1 MTPRLQERPALKPTL
16 RGRAQAAAFVLPAVI
31 LFGAFVA
38 YPLVSGLYYSLFQW
52 PGYGTPQ
59 YIGLQNFVNLAT
71 DPDFLMAL
79 RVTLIYT
86 VSTTILQTIVP
97 MLIAILFMQKWR
109 GGAILRTVIFVPSV
123 ISLTITGLLWQ
134 LALQSNGGL
143 IDTVLGDVGLGWAA
157 RPWLASSSLVVPVMI
172 VVSLW
177 QSLGFYLLIYYAG
190 LQSVDP
196 QLYEAARVDGASG
209 PALMWHITIPALRA
223 ITTLVVSLNLINGLK
238 VFDLIYAMTS
248 GGPGNASQSLGVYL
262 YQLAF
267 GSENGGSP
275 AFGYADAIGVVMM
288 FAAALLFLAVNIVRR
303 ERLS

>member
-1 MTPRLQERPALKPTL
+1 MTARLLDRPALKPPL
-16 RGRAQAAAFVLPAVI
+16 LARLQGVSFVLPAMI
-31 LFGAFVA
+31 LFAAFVA

-59 YIGLQNFVNLAT
+59 YTGFSNFTNLLT
-71 DPDFLMAL
+71 DPDFLQAL
-79 RVTLIYT
+79 RVTLAYT
-86 VSTTILQTIVP
+86 VCTTVLQTVVP
-97 MLIAILFMQKWR
+97 MLAAILFMQKWR
-109 GGAILRTVIFVPSV
+109 GGAILRTIIFVPSV
-123 ISLTITGLLWQ
+123 ISLTITGLLFQ
-134 LALQSNGGL
+134 LALQSDGGL
-143 IDTVLGDVGLGWAA
+143 VNTVLADLGLGWAA
-157 RPWLASSSLVVPVMI
+157 RPWLADSSLVVPVII

-190 LQSVDP
+190 LQSIDP
-196 QLYEAARVDGASG
+196 ALYESARVDGASG
-209 PALMWHITIPALRA
+209 LALTRHITIPQLRT

-267 GSENGGSP
+267 GNENGGSP

-288 FAAALLFLAVNIVRR
+288 FVAALLFLGVNLLRR
-303 ERLS
+303 ERQS

>member
-1 MTPRLQERPALKPTL
+1 MTPRLRERPAVKPTL

-52 PGYGTPQ
+52 PGYGNPQ
-59 YIGLQNFVNLAT
+59 YIGLQNFINLAT

-86 VSTTILQTIVP
+86 VSTTVLQTVVP

-209 PALMWHITIPALRA
+209 PALMWHITIPSLRA

-288 FAAALLFLAVNIVRR
+288 FAAALLFLTVNIVRR

>member
-1 MTPRLQERPALKPTL
+1 MTPRVQELARSKPTL
-16 RGRAQAAAFVLPAVI
+16 RGRTQAVFFVLPAVI

-38 YPLVSGLYYSLFQW
+38 YPLASGLYYSLFRW
-52 PGYGTPQ
+52 PGFGIPQ
-59 YIGLQNFVNLAT
+59 YIGLQNFINLAT
-71 DPDFLMAL
+71 DPNFLMAL

-86 VSTTILQTIVP
+86 VCTTALQTTVP
-97 MLIAILFMQKWR
+97 LLIAILFMQKWR

-143 IDTVLGDVGLGWAA
+143 IDNLLGDVGMGWAV
-157 RPWLASSSLVVPVMI
+157 RPWLADTSLVVPVLI

-177 QSLGFYLLIYYAG
+177 QSLGFYMIIYYAG

-209 PALMWHITIPALRA
+209 LALMRHITIPSLRA

-267 GSENGGSP
+267 GSENGGFP

-288 FAAALLFLAVNIVRR
+288 FAGALLFLAVNILRR

>member
-1 MTPRLQERPALKPTL
+1 MTPRLLERTALKPTL
-16 RGRAQAAAFVLPAVI
+16 RGRTQAAAFTLPAVI

-52 PGYGTPQ
+52 PGYGSPQ
-59 YIGLQNFVNLAT
+59 YIGLQNFTNLVT

-86 VSTTILQTIVP
+86 VSTTVLQTIVP

-157 RPWLASSSLVVPVMI
+157 RPWLADSSLVVPVLI

-209 PALMWHITIPALRA
+209 LALMRHITIPSLRA

-288 FAAALLFLAVNIVRR
+288 FAAALLFLAVNIWRR

>member
-1 MTPRLQERPALKPTL
+1 MTPRPQEHTALKPTL

-52 PGYGTPQ
+52 PGYGNPQ
-59 YIGLQNFVNLAT
+59 YIGLQNFINLAT

-86 VSTTILQTIVP
+86 VTTTILQTIVP

>member
-1 MTPRLQERPALKPTL
+1 MASRLQERAASKPTL
-16 RGRAQAAAFVLPAVI
+16 RGRTQAAAFVLPALV
-31 LFGAFVA
+31 LFVAFVG
-38 YPLVSGLYYSLFQW
+38 YPLVSGLYYSLFNW
-52 PGYGTPQ
+52 PGYGIPH
-59 YIGLQNFVNLAT
+59 YIGLSNFINLVH
-71 DPDFLMAL
+71 DPNFLMAL
-79 RVTLIYT
+79 RVTLVYT
-86 VSTTILQTIVP
+86 VCTTVLQAIVP
-97 MLIAILFMQKWR
+97 MLIAIVFMQKWR

-134 LALQSNGGL
+134 LALESNGGL
-143 IDTVLGDVGLGWAA
+143 VNTVLADVGMGWAA
-157 RPWLASSSLVVPVMI
+157 RPWLADSSLVLPVLI

-196 QLYEAARVDGASG
+196 TLYEAARVDGASG
-209 PALMWHITIPALRA
+209 LRLMWHITIPSLKA

-267 GSENGGSP
+267 GSENGGFP

-288 FAAALLFLAVNIVRR
+288 FAAALLFLAVNIWRR
-303 ERLS
+303 ERLA

>member
-1 MTPRLQERPALKPTL
+1 MTPRVQERAVLRPTL
-16 RGRAQAAAFVLPAVI
+16 RGRTQAAAFVLPAVI
-31 LFGAFVA
+31 LFGMFVA

-52 PGYGTPQ
+52 PGYGIPQ
-59 YIGLQNFVNLAT
+59 YVGLQNFINLAT
-71 DPDFLMAL
+71 DPSFLMAL

-86 VSTTILQTIVP
+86 VSTTVLQTVVP
-97 MLIAILFMQKWR
+97 MLIAIVFMQKWR
-109 GGAILRTVIFVPSV
+109 GGAILRTVIFIPSV

-143 IDTVLGDVGLGWAA
+143 IDTLLSDVGMGWAA
-157 RPWLASSSLVVPVMI
+157 RPWLADSTLVVPVII

-196 QLYEAARVDGASG
+196 QLYEAARVDGANG
-209 PALMWHITIPALRA
+209 LGLMWHITIPSLRT

-238 VFDLIYAMTS
+238 VFDVIYAMTS

>member
-1 MTPRLQERPALKPTL
+1 MARPRPALL
-16 RGRAQAAAFVLPAVI
+16 GRTQAVSFVLPAVI

-38 YPLVSGLYYSLFQW
+38 YPLASGMYYSLFRW

-59 YIGLQNFVNLAT
+59 YIGLQNFITLTT
-71 DPDFLMAL
+71 DPNFLMAM

-86 VSTTILQTIVP
+86 VCTTALQTIAP
-97 MLIAILFMQKWR
+97 MLLAILFMQKWR

-143 IDTVLGDVGLGWAA
+143 IDTLLGDVGMGWAV
-157 RPWLASSSLVVPVMI
+157 RPWLADTSLVVPVLI

-177 QSLGFYLLIYYAG
+177 QSLGFYMLIYYAG

-209 PALMWHITIPALRA
+209 LALIRHITIPSLRA

-288 FAAALLFLAVNIVRR
+288 FAAALLFLAVNILRR
-303 ERLS
+303 ERLA

>member
-1 MTPRLQERPALKPTL
+1 MTPRLAERAVSKPTL
-16 RGRAQAAAFVLPAVI
+16 RGRTQAVSFVLPALI
-31 LFGAFVA
+31 LFAAFVA
-38 YPLVSGLYYSLFQW
+38 YPLASGLYYSLFRW

-59 YIGLQNFVNLAT
+59 YIGLQNFINLAT

-86 VSTTILQTIVP
+86 VCATVLQTIVP

-143 IDTVLGDVGLGWAA
+143 IDTLFSDVGMGWAA
-157 RPWLASSSLVVPVMI
+157 KPWLASSSLVVPVVI
-172 VVSLW
+172 AVSLW

-209 PALMWHITIPALRA
+209 LALMRHITIPSLRA
-223 ITTLVVSLNLINGLK
+223 VTTLVVSLNLINGLK

-288 FAAALLFLAVNIVRR
+288 FAAALLFLAVNIMRR
-303 ERLS
+303 ERSS